1 MATINFN
8 YPVAG
13 AVPSAKAV
21 STCAYVNGQVVFVDT
36 DTTAVVT
43 TNFNSALV
51 SPNDGLSDLA
61 ALFPVVSWNYY
72 SAPSTTL
79 PNPITVLLG
88 TNAVTFTKLAQ
99 TGSAC
104 TISFNIAR
112 PGTAI
117 R

>member
-13 AVPSAKAV
+13 ATPSAKAV
-21 STCAYVNGQVVFVDT
+21 STCSMVTGQVVFVDG
-36 DTTAVVT
+36 DTSAVVT

-61 ALFPVVSWNYY
+61 ALFPVVNWNYY

-79 PNPITVLLG
+79 PNAITVALG
-88 TNAVTFTKLAQ
+88 TNAVTFAKAAQ

-104 TISFNIAR
+104 TISFAIAR
-112 PGTAI
+112 PFSMV